1 MADAIGAAGLALPV
15 TVTRWDKFDPTLK
28 AQFYPDGSWAGE
40 EGELIWVSSK
50 AVPSKEASFI
60 RAAIESEGIPQF
72 IEWAKAIETLDA
84 RSPVRR
90 EKQTFTYRYPVLE
103 S

>member
-40 EGELIWVSSK
+40 EGEMVWVSCK
-50 AVPSKEASFI
+50 AVPSSEAFLI
-60 RAAIESEGIPQF
+60 REAIEREGIPRMV
-72 IEWAKAIETLDA
+72 EWAKAIEALDA

-90 EKQTFTYRYPVLE
+90 EKQIFTYPFPAFE